1 MSDPQKPSPASPAV
15 AAAIP
20 RFRWARQWRLTM
32 KELAET
38 LRDRRT
44 IATLILMPILV
55 YPLMSVAFR
64 TIFVATEVTSTSSS
78 PLILGMENE
87 DDAKRLD
94 QLAVNGTALLTEAS
108 RNAAPF
114 GGQGDEGTSNPERID
129 VTIVPDVM
137 AAIRSGRV
145 DAGVRFVPPEEPNLP
160 LQVKVIFREDS
171 ARSEA
176 IRNYIERRIRVL
188 NVHLLQ
194 QRLAQV
200 GQNPML
206 PVVSAKTA
214 VVQGS
219 PMRAALPTLVPL
231 MLLLMTITGAV
242 YPAIDLT
249 AGERERGTLEAL
261 VAAPVS
267 RVEVLSAK
275 FIAVLTVALLTA
287 TVNLVSMCIT
297 LISTGLGAFLFGS
310 DGLTPMVF
318 LKILGLLVL
327 FASFFSAMLLAI
339 TSFAR
344 SFKEAQAYLIPLM
357 LVSMAPG
364 LATLMPDLQLTGPL
378 GVAPLVNIVL
388 LTRDVL
394 ANNVDYRAAVATIV
408 STLMY
413 TAVAIALAAKIFGSD
428 SILYGSQGSWGDV
441 FRRPRRESPA
451 ISPFAALLTLAIVY
465 ALFVTAGNAWQ
476 FFALGELV
484 PGQSLDIARFRSY
497 LLGSV
502 AISLSLFIVC
512 PLIAAHIHR
521 VKIVRAIG
529 GLSWN
534 PVMLLGALCLGVSL
548 CAFAYESIIVADH
561 LKLTPVSAEA
571 KARVKELTGVLQQLP
586 HIYVLFCLAIVP
598 AVSEEFFFRGFLYR
612 SLRQKR
618 SALATILIT
627 ASIFAAFHVFSP
639 GGLTFV
645 RFVPS
650 FILGLAL
657 GYLAESSGSIVPS
670 TLMHVV
676 NNCLML
682 SLDKLRPTLERWG
695 LGGEAE
701 HLPPAWLAG
710 AAVFTTV
717 GLVLVWVSRRRANDE
732 TLDQP
737 ESPVATTS

>member
-1 MSDPQKPSPASPAV
+1 MSDPQPASPVQPLAHAAV
-15 AAAIP
+15 P

-64 TIFVATEVTSTSSS
+64 TIFVATEVTTSASS
-78 PLILGMENE
+78 PLVLGMENE
-87 DDAKRLD
+87 DDRNKLD
-94 QLAVNGTALLTEAS
+94 QMAAHGNQLLEEAA

-114 GGQGDEGTSNPERID
+114 GGQGDEGTTKTENVVVE
-129 VTIVPDVM
+129 VVPDVM

-145 DAGVRFVPPEEPNLP
+145 DAGVRFITPDEANAPV
-160 LQVKVIFREDS
+160 QVKVIFREDS
-171 ARSEA
+171 ARSDS
-176 IRNYIERRIRVL
+176 IREYIERRIRVL

-194 QRLAQV
+194 QRLAKLNQDPV
-200 GQNPML
+200 L
-206 PVVSAKTA
+206 PVTSAKLA

-219 PMRAALPTLVPL
+219 PMRAALPTLIPL

-287 TVNLVSMCIT
+287 VVNLVSMCIT
-297 LISTGLGAFLFGS
+297 LISTGLGGFLFGS
-310 DGLTPMVF
+310 DGLTPVLF

-327 FASFFSAMLLAI
+327 FASFFSAILLAI

-364 LATLMPDLQLTGPL
+364 LATLMPDLQLSGWLAVT
-378 GVAPLVNIVL
+378 PLVNIVL

-394 ANNVDYRAAVATIV
+394 ANSVDYRAAVTTIV

-413 TAVAIALAAKIFGSD
+413 TAVAVALAAKIFGSD

-451 ISPFAALLTLAIVY
+451 ISPFAALLTLAVIY
-465 ALFVTAGNAWQ
+465 ALFVTAGSGWQ
-476 FFALGELV
+476 FFALGELA
-484 PGQSLDIARFRSY
+484 PGQSLDVARFRNY

-502 AISLSLFIVC
+502 AISLGLFIVV
-512 PLIAAHIHR
+512 PLITAHIHR
-521 VKIVRAIG
+521 VRPSHAIG

-534 PVMLLGALCLGVSL
+534 PVTLLGALCLGVSL
-548 CAFAYESIIVADH
+548 CAFAYESVIIADQ
-561 LKLTPVSAEA
+561 LKLTPVSDLA
-571 KARVKELTGVLQQLP
+571 KEKAKELTSVFNSLP

-618 SALATILIT
+618 SAFATILIT

-639 GGLTFV
+639 GGLTIV

-657 GYLAESSGSIVPS
+657 GYLAESSGSIIPS

-682 SLDKLRPTLERWG
+682 SLDKLRPVLEKWG

-701 HLPPAWLAG
+701 HLPAAWLAG
-710 AAVFTTV
+710 AAAFTTV
-717 GLVLVWVSRRRANDE
+717 GLALVWVSRRRANSSPF
-732 TLDQP
+732 DQAD
-737 ESPVATTS
+737 SPVATTS